1 MNDEDDGVDMSIDA
15 AGFADWSEDN
25 DTDITSSRPS
35 QQQQQQQQ
43 QKEIEQS
50 TIHTSEQLV
59 ELFVSVFGGT
69 QHHSIEELVVNDK
82 VKYEFDWKA
91 LMVKNIY
98 EHIWIYTCT
107 YATNTYATNTYATN
121 TYAHTYIYSYICI
134 LIHICTH
141 TYIYS
146 YIQDKIQGQKDELLI
161 ISIINYCR
169 RKCQLNDIRTSAQ
182 ATVLFDDII
191 SQIEIIR
198 NDETYLQPL
207 FDNDAL
213 LYSLSDYLGMNSYHT
228 FMSFIVFCI

>member
-1 MNDEDDGVDMSIDA
+1 MAEFMNDEDDEVDMSIDA

-98 EHIWIYTCT
+98 EHI
-107 YATNTYATNTYATN
+107 
-121 TYAHTYIYSYICI
+121 
-134 LIHICTH
+134 
-141 TYIYS
+141 
-146 YIQDKIQGQKDELLI
+146 
-161 ISIINYCR
+161 
-169 RKCQLNDIRTSAQ
+169 
-182 ATVLFDDII
+182 
-191 SQIEIIR
+191 
-198 NDETYLQPL
+198 
-207 FDNDAL
+207 
-213 LYSLSDYLGMNSYHT
+213 
-228 FMSFIVFCI
+228 